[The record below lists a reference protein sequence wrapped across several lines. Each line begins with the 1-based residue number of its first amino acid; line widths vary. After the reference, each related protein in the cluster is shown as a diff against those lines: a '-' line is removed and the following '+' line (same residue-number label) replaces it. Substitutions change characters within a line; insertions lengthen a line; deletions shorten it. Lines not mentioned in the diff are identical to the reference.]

1 MTFLTADDVI
11 RIQADLIRQTGGAPG
26 ILDRGKI
33 ESAVAQ
39 PRVTFGGVELYPT
52 LVEKASALGYSLAM
66 NHGFADG
73 NKRIAHAALE
83 TLLVLN
89 GFELRGDVGEQEGVY
104 LRLAAGTLSREEFS
118 HWVADHVVPLAAGE

>member
-1 MTFLTADDVI
+1 MTYLTADDVI
-11 RIQADLIRQTGGAPG
+11 RIHADLVRQTGGSPG

-39 PRVTFGGVELYPT
+39 PRMTFGGVELYPT
-52 LVEKASALGYSLAM
+52 LVEKASALGYSLAL

-83 TLLVLN
+83 TLFVLN
-89 GFELRGDVGEQEGVY
+89 GFELRGDVGEQEAVF
-104 LRLAAGTLSREEFS
+104 LRLAAGTLSREEFTR
-118 HWVADHVVPLAAGE
+118 WVGEHVVPLEAGE